1 MKMYKCNNVFTLF
14 FSRSPKVSA
23 VNLAYDYQETPN
35 DYDDLPPLV
44 IMHGLMGSSSN
55 WATISKVLANTD
67 RKVPLARKYRSRKI
81 PVVNTGILIPP
92 REILLIFLFLNLELL
107 EVTNF
112 IIIILSKCPMH
123 YWVAKTCKNQ
133 RQMIKCHIAYKVYYC
148 VHSNRF
154 D

>member
-1 MKMYKCNNVFTLF
+1 MYKCNNVFTF

-35 DYDDLPPLV
+35 DYDVLPPLV

-81 PVVNTGILIPP
+81 PVVNTGILIPH
-92 REILLIFLFLNLELL
+92 REILLF
-107 EVTNF
+107 F
-112 IIIILSKCPMH
+112 ISKLGITGSYKFYNYH
-123 YWVAKTCKNQ
+123 
-133 RQMIKCHIAYKVYYC
+133 IK
-148 VHSNRF
+148 
-154 D
+154 